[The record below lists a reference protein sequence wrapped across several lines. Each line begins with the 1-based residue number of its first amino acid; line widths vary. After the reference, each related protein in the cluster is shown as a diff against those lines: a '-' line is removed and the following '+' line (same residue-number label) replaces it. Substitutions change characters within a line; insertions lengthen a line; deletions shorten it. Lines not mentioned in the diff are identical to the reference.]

1 MKKYIREVDT
11 SLLPRL
17 SGKQSNKIDWKLA
30 AENKMNVPFI
40 YDDISGVIHLKGYE
54 RIGNINKL
62 IFEYNGEIFKRN
74 VIHIKECHLG
84 SVVGKYIK
92 INIGDH
98 IKNDKTDI
106 VILDIIH
113 DYDNEKFFY
122 KTKCNKCG
130 YISLKTC
137 YQLINCGCACCTN
150 KVVVPGINDVCTTD
164 PWMIPYFQ
172 GGEEEAKLYTSG
184 SAKEIYPICPDCGRI
199 KDKPMPVKEIR
210 DKHSIGC
217 TCKDS
222 VSYPN
227 KFLFS
232 MFEQLG
238 VKFKREYRIS
248 NINQMRYDF
257 MFKLNKIK
265 YLVEADGGL
274 HFKNAFKTKEE
285 QYENDRFKDKLA
297 KDNGYILIRIST
309 LKSNKKEMIKSIL
322 KSDLNKILDLSLI
335 DWNKCDIDA
344 TNNIVKEVCEYA
356 NKNPELTQRQ
366 IGENLQL
373 SQSCVGK
380 YIRKGK
386 EYGWCNYQNKD
397 PNDNKFHAS
406 IGSNNKSGIKGVWFN
421 KRYNKWQA
429 EITENGNKHYL
440 GRFDKLEDAG
450 AARKLAEEK
459 YLKNN

>member
-1 MKKYIREVDT
+1 MGQKHIREIDT

-17 SGKQSNKIDWKLA
+17 SGKQSYKIDWKLA
-30 AENKMNVPFI
+30 VENKMDIPFI

-54 RIGNINKL
+54 TDGNINYL
-62 IFEYNGEIFKRN
+62 IFEYNGETFKRKASN
-74 VIHIKECHLG
+74 VKSCNFGTI
-84 SVVGKYIK
+84 VRKYTK
-92 INIGDH
+92 INIGDC
-98 IKNDKTDI
+98 IKNDKVDI
-106 VILDIIH
+106 TILDVVH
-113 DYDNEKFFY
+113 DKNKVLY

-130 YISLKTC
+130 YTSLKTHN
-137 YQLINCGCACCTN
+137 QAKNCGCACCN
-150 KVVVPGINDVCTTD
+150 NLVVVPGINDICTTD

-172 GGEEEAKLYTSG
+172 GGEEEAKLYVSG
-184 SAKEIYPICPDCGRI
+184 SMKEVYPICPDCGRV
-199 KDKPMPVKEIR
+199 KDKLMPIREIR
-210 DKHSIGC
+210 EKYSIGC

-238 VKFKREYRIS
+238 IEFKREYRIS
-248 NINQMRYDF
+248 DINQMRYDF
-257 MFKLNKIK
+257 MFKLNEIQ

-274 HFKNAFKTKEE
+274 HFKSAFKTKEE
-285 QYENDRFKDKLA
+285 QYKNDRFKDKLA

-309 LKSNKKEMIKSIL
+309 LKSNKKDIVKNIL
-322 KSDLNKILDLSLI
+322 NSDLNKLLDLSLI
-335 DWNKCDIDA
+335 DWDKCDVDA

-356 NKNPELTQRQ
+356 NKHPELSQRQ
-366 IGENLQL
+366 IGEMLQL

-397 PNDNKFHAS
+397 PNKNRINTTIK
-406 IGSNNKSGIKGVWFN
+406 SNNTSGVTGVWFN

-429 EITENGNKHYL
+429 DIIENGNKHYL
-440 GRFDKLEDAG
+440 GRFNTLEEAKNV
-450 AARKLAEEK
+450 RQLAEEK